1 MTLEEAISSGLFA
14 LYLGITKQLKLSDEA
29 LRWMIK
35 GASQKQ
41 RRNMEGNR
49 PTLIGATREKYKKS
63 KWSGLKRVGQIGKL
77 QAQSRKPG
85 WGINATCHEVSV
97 HNNRYVPEG
106 YIYYDSASN
115 TGLRMSF

>member
-14 LYLGITKQLKLSDEA
+14 LYLGISKQFKLSNEGF
-29 LRWMIK
+29 RWMIQ
-35 GASQKQ
+35 GASS
-41 RRNMEGNR
+41 GNR
-49 PTLIGATREKYKKS
+49 PTLIGAPTETYKRS
-63 KWSGLKRVGQIGKL
+63 EGSGLKRVGQIGKL

-97 HNNRYVPEG
+97 HSNRYVPEG

-115 TGLRMSF
+115 TGLSMSF